1 MTRSRGEGTRTE
13 KATHIA
19 LLDSHEKLSN
29 LEVDVRMMNESAI
42 RFAME
47 QVPSDKSCYQ
57 GAVAWLEVCHV
68 SSEGKSH

>member
-47 QVPSDKSCYQ
+47 T
-57 GAVAWLEVCHV
+57 
-68 SSEGKSH
+68 SS

>member
-1 MTRSRGEGTRTE
+1 MTRSRVEGTRTE

-47 QVPSDKSCYQ
+47 T
-57 GAVAWLEVCHV
+57 
-68 SSEGKSH
+68 SS